1 MHAEVVRHGA
11 TGENPRSDADVPAA
25 EVRAVRGA
33 ALVVPGEVHAHGLVT
48 GEDEPEAC
56 ADEK

>member
-11 TGENPRSDADVPAA
+11 SGENPRSDADVPAA

-48 GEDEPEAC
+48 GEDEP
-56 ADEK
+56 